1 MEETKELQTLYK
13 LFRYLIYISI
23 LVEFFE
29 YAIDPEMLDYWGG
42 IVCDVHDRIKRWFI
56 YLDGN
61 LVWSKVATFVLICI
75 TCIGTRNKKHLEFD
89 PHRQVLYPFIGG
101 AFLTILSVWLFS
113 HRMDTRFYTIAL
125 NIWLYMAA
133 TILGTVLM
141 HIALDNI
148 SKFLK
153 EGLLKD
159 RFNFENESFEQCQEL
174 QENKYSVNIPMRYYY
189 KGKFR
194 KGWVNIVNPFRGTW
208 VVGTPGSGKTFS
220 IIEPF
225 IRQHSAK
232 GFAMVVYDYKFPT
245 LAQKLYYHYKINQ
258 KVGKLPKGCKFNIIN
273 FVDVEYSRRVNP
285 IQQKYIGNLA
295 AASETAET
303 LLESL
308 QKGKKEGGGGSDQF
322 FQTSAVNF
330 LAACIYFFVNYKKIP
345 YDKNGKQ
352 LRAEM
357 TEEPK
362 THRPK
367 PTGRVFDSLGR
378 EMNPDDVHWLGK
390 YSDMPHILSFLN
402 LDYQT
407 IFEVLETDP
416 EVAPLLGPF
425 QTAMKNKAMEQL
437 EGMIGT
443 LRVYTSRLATKESY
457 WIFHKDGDD
466 FDLKVSDPNN
476 PSYLLI
482 ANDPEME
489 SIIGALNALI
499 LNRLVTRVNT
509 GQGKNIPV
517 SIIVDELPTL
527 YFHKID
533 RLIGTA
539 RSNKVSVALGFQEL
553 PQLESDYGKVGMQK
567 VITTVGNVVSGS
579 ARAKETLEWLSNDIF
594 GKVVQLKKGVTI
606 DRDKTSINLNENM
619 DSLVPASKISDMPTG
634 WIAGQTARD
643 FVKTKTGRG
652 GSMNI
657 QESEE
662 FQTSKFYCKTD
673 FNMDEISKEE
683 KDYANYKIPKFY
695 DFKSRD
701 AKERKLYELFCQVNL
716 DIKNMVDEINKF
728 KVK

>member
-1 MEETKELQTLYK
+1 MEESKELQGFYK
-13 LFRYLIYISI
+13 IFRAVIYISV
-23 LVEFFE
+23 LLEFFE
-29 YAIDPEMLDYWGG
+29 YAIDPATLDSWGG
-42 IVCDVHDRIKRWFI
+42 ILCDIHGRIKRWMI
-56 YLDGN
+56 YNDGN
-61 LVWSKVATFVLICI
+61 LIYSKICTFILICI
-75 TCIGTRNKKHLEFD
+75 TCIGTRNKKKLEFNAKK
-89 PHRQVLYPFIGG
+89 QVILPLAFGLALIG
-101 AFLTILSVWLFS
+101 TSIWLFNNPMEM
-113 HRMDTRFYTIAL
+113 RLYTLPL
-125 NIWLYMAA
+125 NIILYMIASLIGV
-133 TILGTVLM
+133 ILI
-141 HIALDNI
+141 HISFDNI

-159 RFNFENESFEQCQEL
+159 RFNLENESFEQCQEL

-194 KGWVNIVNPFRGTW
+194 QGWVNIVNPFRGTW

-232 GFAMVVYDYKFPT
+232 GFSMVVYDYKFPT
-245 LAQKLYYHYKINQ
+245 LATKLYYHYKLNQ
-258 KVGKLPKGCKFNIIN
+258 KQGKLPHGCKFNIVN
-273 FVDVEYSRRVNP
+273 FVDVEYSKRVNP
-285 IQQKYIGNLA
+285 IQLKYINSLA

-330 LAACIYFFVNYKKIP
+330 LAACIYFFCNWEKEP
-345 YDKNGKQ
+345 YDKDGNI
-352 LRAEM
+352 LTAEKNQDPQTKRM
-357 TEEPK
+357 I
-362 THRPK
+362 
-367 PTGRVFDSLGR
+367 PTGRVFDANGNEVEPAYWLGR
-378 EMNPDDVHWLGK
+378 

-402 LDYQT
+402 ESYQT
-407 IFEVLETDP
+407 IFEVLETDN

-425 QTAMKNKAMEQL
+425 QTAMKNKAFEQL

-457 WIFHKDGDD
+457 WVFHKDGDD

-476 PSYLLI
+476 PSYLVI

-499 LNRLVTRVNT
+499 LNRLITRVNS
-509 GQGKNIPV
+509 GLGKNVPV

-553 PQLESDYGKVGMQK
+553 PQLEADYGKVGMQK
-567 VITTVGNVVSGS
+567 IITTVGNVVSGS
-579 ARAKETLEWLSNDIF
+579 ARSKETLEWLSSDIF

-634 WIAGQTARD
+634 WVCGQTARD
-643 FVKTKTGRG
+643 FVQTKVGPN

-662 FQTSKFYCKTD
+662 FKTSKFFCKTD
-673 FNMDEISKEE
+673 FDMTEIKKEE
-683 KDYANYKIPKFY
+683 KNYIPLPKFY
-695 DFKSRD
+695 KFKSRD
-701 AKERKLYELFCQVNL
+701 ERERILYKNFVQVGEDVKAMIKEIQQY
-716 DIKNMVDEINKF
+716 